1 MGCNRCI
8 GLCLFEVESEFEGGH
23 WNYIKKNIHPK
34 KGFEYFKE
42 LLLGKGVSIV
52 RVNCPDGLLCL
63 LTVEDNADIDR
74 RE

>member
-8 GLCLFEVESEFEGGH
+8 GLGLFEVEGGR
-23 WNYIKKNIHPK
+23 WNYIENYIHPK
-34 KGFEYFKE
+34 EGFEYFEE

-63 LTVEDNADIDR
+63 LAVENNADIDR